1 MHPKETTPILD
12 YEKYHFLV
20 FFTGKWMVMVDEHD
34 ADKMW
39 QTLCEVLLEM
49 KFPEC
54 ITSIKINLYD
64 DRHKGDTLE
73 KINVITRDFTKVNE
87 VREAEAAI
95 FEHNPTDCIRVMKY
109 KADLYTHVNIFR
121 NNKFGGAVGGIA
133 PSMYVSNHIN
143 RAATPSATRRR
154 NRVPNPGRG

>member
-1 MHPKETTPILD
+1 
-12 YEKYHFLV
+12 
-20 FFTGKWMVMVDEHD
+20 MVMVDEQD

-39 QTLCEVLLEM
+39 QTLCEVLLDM

-73 KINVITRDFTKVNE
+73 KINVITRDFTKEDE
-87 VREAEAAI
+87 VREAEVAI
-95 FEHNPTDCIRVMKY
+95 IEHIRDSGNHIDTLRVMKY
-109 KADLYTHVNIFR
+109 KADLYTHVNIFKK
-121 NNKFGGAVGGIA
+121 NKFGGAVGGIQ

-143 RAATPSATRRR
+143 RAATPSAAGRQS
-154 NRVPNPGRG
+154 RVANPGRG